1 MIADLLDKP
10 CSQVY
15 TFYLNDIQINEK
27 KNFLQRQLSTASSDS
42 IDMKIN
48 GEHKKKKING
58 NAINTNH
65 VQELIEGDEKIFNGN
80 DNQQSVRILS

>member
-1 MIADLLDKP
+1 
-10 CSQVY
+10 
-15 TFYLNDIQINEK
+15 
-27 KNFLQRQLSTASSDS
+27 
-42 IDMKIN
+42 MKIN

-58 NAINTNH
+58 NSINTNH